1 MRRRQGARKPGRG
14 PGARP
19 ATSAWGGLPLLT
31 TTTRQPGDA
40 RVPYFPGTSKG
51 SNLKLAAFTRMVFW
65 RALEVRFLVSLTGG
79 VRPVRAPKAMEPKPP
94 VPVSSTA
101 THYRRTKSESQAV
114 PRSVRRP
121 IVIAINLGT
130 AAGKRRTGN
139 L

>member
-19 ATSAWGGLPLLT
+19 ATSTWGGLPLLT

-65 RALEVRFLVSLTGG
+65 RALEVPFPGFLDGWRPARESPKGNGAEATRSRFL
-79 VRPVRAPKAMEPKPP
+79 
-94 VPVSSTA
+94 
-101 THYRRTKSESQAV
+101 YRYA
-114 PRSVRRP
+114 
-121 IVIAINLGT
+121 L
-130 AAGKRRTGN
+130 
-139 L
+139 